1 MREGVSQCLG
11 RVVAMKIRSSAK
23 ITVVA
28 TLVCGVLLLT
38 TLGGTRKHVAPGK
51 TRGVSLEAGGLAKT
65 EAVKERFRSAE
76 AYAKLP
82 LSFEENQGQTAREV
96 RYVSQG
102 SGYELFL
109 TPQEAVLALRSREHY
124 DLSPI
129 HRAASIRAIRKA
141 RKGGQIVTVRM
152 QLEGANPSPDIAGV
166 DRLPARVNYF
176 IGNDPRK
183 WHTDVSAFAR
193 VKYREVYPG
202 VELVFY
208 GNQRRLEYDF
218 IVAPGAD
225 PKAIQLK
232 IVGAR
237 KMRVNSRGDLVLS
250 VAGGEV
256 ELQKPL
262 IYQNVRGER
271 REIAGGYSIDGLH
284 RITFSIPS
292 YDRSAPLILDPV
304 LNYATYLGGTADDT
318 GNAIAVDGSGDAFVA
333 GSTVSTDFPTGTN
346 GGVTAAPSPNL
357 GSAFIAELDPAGT
370 SLLYSTYL
378 AGSTSTAFE
387 GAFGI
392 ALDPSG
398 NVYVTGLTYATDF
411 PTTSA
416 NAFNAGPLAS
426 NVNGTAYLTKL
437 NPTLSG
443 PSSLIYST
451 YLAGTGGD
459 YGNGVAADAAGNA
472 YVAGETD
479 STDFP
484 TANALQSAPS
494 NAEGT
499 AFLTRIDTT
508 KAGAAS
514 LIFST
519 YFGGNGANWAAPAPG
534 IGYGDNAWGVATD
547 GSQHAYLVGATSSTD
562 SPSTFITTA
571 TAYQAVPPTGNVSSL
586 FVSNIDTTAG
596 SLVYSTYVAGSTAD
610 QGFAIALG
618 PGNAAYVTGTTVSTD
633 FPVVPNPGAF
643 DTTGARSGKAFV
655 TLVVVDGTKS
665 GAASVPYSTYLGGT
679 GGDNGYAIKADS
691 SGNAYVAGTTV
702 SSDFPVTPGALQAS
716 LLNTLGD
723 AFVAK
728 LNPAGGGTSDLLYAT
743 YYGGNGDG
751 HNADQGYGIAID
763 STSPPNAYLTGQT
776 YSTNLPVLSALPT
789 GGSLQGPSDG
799 YVAKLSLTPTLTVA
813 PSPFDFGVE
822 QLTITSPPQAFVL
835 TNNTGSP
842 ITFTSIVVKGVS
854 PAANTDFAMSSDGCS
869 PSVAAAATCTVDV
882 TFTPSMAAAESATL
896 VITAMVT
903 NGGQSSTE
911 VFDVNLTGTGS
922 ATAPGVEFD
931 HTTVAFASQSLNTT
945 SAAIPVKLTNT
956 GLGPLTINSIA
967 TSGDFAQ
974 TNTCPVSPATLA
986 AGGACTIAVTFT
998 PTAVGARTG
1007 TLTVTDNAVGSPQT
1021 IPLTGTGIAP
1031 GVGFDHM
1038 TVTFSGQV
1046 VTTTSAATPV
1056 MLTNTGLG
1064 PLTINSIA
1072 ASGDFA
1078 QTNKCPESPATLA
1091 AAGTCMINV
1100 TFAPTATGARAGALT
1115 VTDNAPG
1122 SPQSIPLAGTGW
1134 DFQVTAPAS
1143 ETGNS
1148 PVTFN
1153 ATMTPL
1159 GGFNQSVA
1167 FTCTGAPTGTT
1178 CKVAT
1183 PVTATDGK
1191 SAQSVAVTLTRT
1203 GNGITLPPT
1212 VPTPPISLWQIV
1224 PLILATLLLF
1234 LLPKAKGLRVRVAL
1248 GTAVVLLIALA
1259 GCSSSPPS
1267 SAGTLTITGTSTGSA
1282 GSESHSATVAVT
1294 VK

>member
-1 MREGVSQCLG
+1 
-11 RVVAMKIRSSAK
+11 MKIRSSAK
-23 ITVVA
+23 MTVVA

-38 TLGGTRKHVAPGK
+38 TLGETRKHIAPGK
-51 TRGVSLEAGGLAKT
+51 ATSATVGASGLTKR
-65 EAVKERFRSAE
+65 EAVKESSRWAE

-96 RYVSQG
+96 RYVSHG

-109 TPQEAVLALRSREHY
+109 TPQEAVLALRSQGHY
-124 DLSPI
+124 DLSPV
-129 HRAASIRAIRKA
+129 HRAASIRAMRKA
-141 RKGGQIVTVRM
+141 RKAGQITTVRM

-176 IGNDPRK
+176 IGNDPKK

-193 VKYREVYPG
+193 VKYRGVYPG
-202 VELVFY
+202 VDLVFY

-232 IVGAR
+232 IVGAH
-237 KMRVNSRGDLVLS
+237 KMRVNSHGDLVLS

-262 IYQNVRGER
+262 IYQNVSGER
-271 REIAGGYSIDGLH
+271 REIAGSYSIDGLR
-284 RITFSIPS
+284 RITFSVPS

-318 GNAIAVDGSGDAFVA
+318 GNAIAVDGLGDAFIA
-333 GSTVSTDFPTGTN
+333 GSTFSTDFPAGTN
-346 GGVTAAPSPNL
+346 GGVTAAPPANS
-357 GSAFIAELDPAGT
+357 SAAFVAELNPTGT

-378 AGSTSTAFE
+378 AGSTSGAAE

-398 NVYVTGLTYATDF
+398 DVYVTGLTYATDF

-416 NAFNAGPLAS
+416 NAFNTGPLAS
-426 NVNGTAYLTKL
+426 NGNGTAYLTKL
-437 NPTLSG
+437 NPTMNG
-443 PSSLIYST
+443 QSSLIYST

-459 YGNGVAADAAGNA
+459 YGNGVAADALGNA

-484 TANALQSAPS
+484 TVNALQSAPS

-508 KAGAAS
+508 KAKAAS

-519 YFGGNGANWAAPAPG
+519 YFGGNGLNWAAPAPG
-534 IGYGDNAWGVATD
+534 LGYGDNAWGVATD

-562 SPSTFITTA
+562 SPRTFITTA

-596 SLVYSTYVAGSTAD
+596 SLVYSTYVAGSTSD

-618 PGNAAYVTGTTVSTD
+618 PSNVAYVTGTTGSTD

-643 DTTGARSGKAFV
+643 DTTGAASGKAFV

-691 SGNAYVAGTTV
+691 SGNAYVAGTTS
-702 SSDFPVTPGALQAS
+702 SSDFPVTPGALQGS

-743 YYGGNGDG
+743 YYGGSGDG
-751 HNADQGYGIAID
+751 HNPDQAYGIAID

-799 YVAKLSLTPTLTVA
+799 YVAKLTLTPTLTVS
-813 PSPFDFGVE
+813 PSPFDFGLE
-822 QLTITSPPQAFVL
+822 QLGAPTPPQVFTV
-835 TNNTGSP
+835 TNNTSSSV
-842 ITFTSIVVKGVS
+842 TFNSIVVTGVS
-854 PAANTDFAMSSDGCS
+854 PAANTDFVKSSDGCS
-869 PSVAAAATCTVDV
+869 PSVAAGAMCTVDV
-882 TFTPSMAAAESATL
+882 TFTPSVAAAESATL
-896 VITAMVT
+896 IITAVVT
-903 NGGQSSTE
+903 NGGQSSTQ
-911 VFDVNLTGTGS
+911 VFNVNLTGTGS
-922 ATAPGVEFD
+922 
-931 HTTVAFASQSLNTT
+931 TTVPGIAFNPTSLAFGPQLITTT
-945 SAAIPVKLTNT
+945 SAAMSVMLTNPGT
-956 GLGPLTINSIA
+956 GPLTINSISA
-967 TSGDFAQ
+967 SGDFAQ
-974 TNTCPVSPATLA
+974 TNNCPMSPTTLPA
-986 AGGACTIAVTFT
+986 LGMCTINVTFT
-998 PTAVGARTG
+998 PTAGGARTG
-1007 TLTVTDNAVGSPQT
+1007 TLTFTDNARGSPQT
-1021 IPLTGTGIAP
+1021 VPLTGTGTVPSIAFNP
-1031 GVGFDHM
+1031 TSLSFGPQM
-1038 TVTFSGQV
+1038 L
-1046 VTTTSAATPV
+1046 TTTSAAMAAKLSNP
-1056 MLTNTGLG
+1056 GPG

-1078 QTNKCPESPATLA
+1078 QTNTCPTSPTTLPA
-1091 AAGTCMINV
+1091 LGTCSINV
-1100 TFAPTATGARAGALT
+1100 TFAPTAVGARTGTLTFTDSAG
-1115 VTDNAPG
+1115 G
-1122 SPQSIPLAGTGW
+1122 SPQTIPLTGTGW
-1134 DFQVTAPAS
+1134 DFQVTAPSTA
-1143 ETGNS
+1143 TGKS

-1159 GGFNQSVA
+1159 GGFSQSVA
-1167 FTCTGAPTGTT
+1167 FTCTGAPAGTT
-1178 CKVAT
+1178 CTVAT
-1183 PVTATDGK
+1183 PITATDGK
-1191 SAQSVAVTLTRT
+1191 TAQSVMVTVTRT
-1203 GNGITLPPT
+1203 TGGLLLPSPS
-1212 VPTPPISLWQIV
+1212 VRTPPISIWQIV
-1224 PLILATLLLF
+1224 PLILASLLLF
-1234 LLPKAKGLRVRVAL
+1234 LLTKAKGLRVQVGLA
-1248 GTAVVLLIALA
+1248 TAVVLLMVLA
-1259 GCSSSPPS
+1259 GCGGGGHPPIS
-1267 SAGTLTITGTSTGSA
+1267 GTLTLTGTSTGSA
-1282 GSESHSATVAVT
+1282 GTESHSATVAIT
-1294 VK
+1294 VN